1 MSEER
6 KQKLTGSME
15 TVERRLGQPLGEWL
29 RERYLSDGQTTT
41 QIAAELGLHNVTI
54 SRWLRWFGVEVR
66 FPGQRGRAA

>member
-15 TVERRLGQPLGEWL
+15 TVERRLDQPLGEWL
-29 RERYLSDGQTTT
+29 RKRYLSDGQTTL
-41 QIAAELGLHNVTI
+41 QIGQELGLHNVTV
-54 SRWLRWFGVEVR
+54 SRWLRWFGIEVR